1 VTILEVMKDPNLF
14 GNWFTGDSWAAWK
27 VLLAGLFGLP
37 MTPGQ
42 LEIYKR
48 HTNRD
53 TPPVQTA
60 REGWLV
66 VGRRGG
72 KSLISALVAVYL
84 ACFRE
89 YSKALAPGERATVM
103 VIAADRKQARVVFR
117 YISGLIE
124 GVPMLAA
131 MVNQQ
136 TKEFSLVHGCY
147 FESGHN
153 LFPCRNQVFDCV
165 LEIG

>member
-1 VTILEVMKDPNLF
+1 MIP
-14 GNWFTGDSWAAWK
+14 
-27 VLLAGLFGLP
+27 
-37 MTPGQ
+37 
-42 LEIYKR
+42 
-48 HTNRD
+48 
-53 TPPVQTA
+53 PPVQTV

-84 ACFRE
+84 ACFSE

-136 TKEFSLVHGCY
+136 TKEFSLVRGCY